1 MLLARAVGVEG
12 IIDRPAAKALI
23 RHLAKNSAVV
33 VATERNDCQAAEQGI
48 FDEPSRLV
56 R

>member
-12 IIDRPAAKALI
+12 IIDRPAAQALM

-33 VATERNDCQAAEQGI
+33 VAIKRNDCQAAKHGI
-48 FDEPSRLV
+48 FD
-56 R
+56 